1 MTTERPEVK
10 STFASVAPSLFVF
23 LWSTGFI
30 VARYATSD
38 ADPLSFLAAR
48 LFIAALVLGAIATAS
63 GATRPSLSESKWS
76 IIVGVGIHATYLGG
90 VFIAID
96 LGLPSG
102 VGALVGGLHPV
113 ITAVAGGALLG
124 ERLSLRQWCGVVLGF
139 SGVVLVVIERLTD
152 NSLNLPI
159 RAVIAVSVATL
170 GMSVGTLIQRQRCAS
185 TPLLWGSAIQYS
197 GSAVGLAVAAWIS
210 GQTTL
215 GFTANTVWSL
225 AWSVGVL
232 SITAVLTMLWLL
244 QHRAAASVS
253 SLFFLVPALSAIEA
267 AILFDEQLNTTAIAG
282 FIVAILGVALVTRAP
297 RNPAGH

>member
-10 STFASVAPSLFVF
+10 STFASVAPWLFVF

-30 VARYATSD
+30 VARYATDD

-48 LFIAALVLGAIATAS
+48 LFIAALILGAIAIIS
-63 GATRPSLSESKWS
+63 GAPRPSLSQSKWS
-76 IIVGVGIHATYLGG
+76 IVVGFGIHATYLGG

-113 ITAVAGGALLG
+113 ITAIVGGALLG
-124 ERLSLRQWCGVVLGF
+124 ERLSSRQWLGVVLGF
-139 SGVVLVVIERLTD
+139 SGVVLVVIERLTN
-152 NSLNLPI
+152 NSLNLPL
-159 RAVIAVSVATL
+159 RAVIAVSIATL
-170 GMSVGTLIQRQRCAS
+170 GMSVGTLIQRQRCAT

-197 GSAVGLAVAAWIS
+197 GSAILLAIAAGLA
-210 GQTTL
+210 GQTDLTL
-215 GFTANTVWSL
+215 TKNTVWSL
-225 AWSVGVL
+225 VWSVGVL
-232 SITAVLTMLWLL
+232 SIAAVLTMLWLL

-267 AILFDEQLNTTAIAG
+267 AILFNEQLNATAIVG
-282 FIVAILGVALVTRAP
+282 FIVAIIGVALVTRAP
-297 RNPAGH
+297 RTAAGR

>member
-1 MTTERPEVK
+1 MTKERIGAQQR
-10 STFASVAPSLFVF
+10 FASIAPWLFVF

-30 VARYATSD
+30 VARYATDD

-48 LFIAALVLGAIATAS
+48 LFIAALVLGAIASVS
-63 GATRPSLSESKWS
+63 GAPRPSLSQSKWS
-76 IIVGVGIHATYLGG
+76 IVVGFGIHATYLGG

-124 ERLSLRQWCGVVLGF
+124 ERLSPRQWFGVILGF

-152 NSLNLPI
+152 NTLNLPI
-159 RAVIAVSVATL
+159 RAVIAVSIATL
-170 GMSVGTLIQRQRCAS
+170 GMSVGTLIQRQRCAT

-197 GSAVGLAVAAWIS
+197 GSAVLLAFAAWLS

-215 GFTANTVWSL
+215 TLTANTVWSL
-225 AWSVGVL
+225 VWSIGVL

-244 QHRAAASVS
+244 QRRAAASVS

-267 AILFDEQLNTTAIAG
+267 AILFDEQLNVTAIAG
-282 FIVAILGVALVTRAP
+282 FFAAIIGVALVTRAP
-297 RNPAGH
+297 VTAPDR

>member
-1 MTTERPEVK
+1 MTKDRLGARQ
-10 STFASVAPSLFVF
+10 TFASVAPSLFVF

-30 VARYATSD
+30 VARYATND

-48 LFIAALVLGAIATAS
+48 LFIAALLLGAIAVAS
-63 GATRPSLSESKWS
+63 GAPRPSLSESKWS
-76 IIVGVGIHATYLGG
+76 IIVGFGIHATYLGG
-90 VFIAID
+90 VFVAID

-124 ERLSLRQWCGVVLGF
+124 EKLSSRQWFGVVLGF

-159 RAVIAVSVATL
+159 RALIAVSVATL
-170 GMSVGTLIQRQRCAS
+170 GMSVGTLIQRQRCAA
-185 TPLLWGSAIQYS
+185 TPLLWGSTIQYS
-197 GSAVGLAVAAWIS
+197 ASAIGLAVAASIT

-215 GFTANTVWSL
+215 TFTTNTVWSL
-225 AWSVGVL
+225 VWSIGVL

-267 AILFDEQLNTTAIAG
+267 AILFDEQLNATAIAG
-282 FIVAILGVALVTRAP
+282 FVVAIIGVALVTRAP
-297 RNPAGH
+297 RKTPGR

>member
-1 MTTERPEVK
+1 MTSDRFGARQ
-10 STFASVAPSLFVF
+10 TFASTAPSLFVF

-30 VARYATSD
+30 VARYATND

-48 LFIAALVLGAIATAS
+48 LFIAALILGAIAVIS
-63 GATRPSLSESKWS
+63 GAPRPSASESKWS
-76 IIVGVGIHATYLGG
+76 IIVGLGIHATYLGG

-124 ERLSLRQWCGVVLGF
+124 EHLTSRQWLGVVLGF
-139 SGVVLVVIERLTD
+139 SGVVLVVIERLT
-152 NSLNLPI
+152 NVSLNLPV
-159 RAVIAVSVATL
+159 RAVIAVSIATL

-185 TPLLWGSAIQYS
+185 TPLLWGSAVQYS
-197 GSAVGLAVAAWIS
+197 GSAVALAIAAAVS

-215 GFTANTVWSL
+215 NLTANTMWSL
-225 AWSVGVL
+225 AWSIGVL

-267 AILFDEQLNTTAIAG
+267 AVLFNEQLNATAIAG
-282 FIVAILGVALVTRAP
+282 FVVAIIGVALVTRAP
-297 RNPAGH
+297 GNTSDG

>member
-1 MTTERPEVK
+1 VTSDRFGDRQ
-10 STFASVAPSLFVF
+10 TFASTAPALFVF

-30 VARYATSD
+30 VARYATND

-48 LFIAALVLGAIATAS
+48 LFIAALILGAIAVIS
-63 GATRPSLSESKWS
+63 GAPRPSASESKWS
-76 IIVGVGIHATYLGG
+76 IIVGLGIHATYLGG

-124 ERLSLRQWCGVVLGF
+124 EHLTSRQWLGVVLGF
-139 SGVVLVVIERLTD
+139 SGVVLVVIERLTND
-152 NSLNLPI
+152 SLNLPM
-159 RAVIAVSVATL
+159 RAVIAVSIATL

-185 TPLLWGSAIQYS
+185 TPLLWGSAVQYS
-197 GSAVGLAVAAWIS
+197 GSAVALAIAAAVS

-215 GFTANTVWSL
+215 NLTANTMWSL
-225 AWSVGVL
+225 AWSIGVL

-267 AILFDEQLNTTAIAG
+267 AVLFNEQLNATAIAG
-282 FIVAILGVALVTRAP
+282 FVVAIIGVALVTRAP
-297 RNPAGH
+297 GNTSDG

>member
-1 MTTERPEVK
+1 VTSDRFGARQ
-10 STFASVAPSLFVF
+10 TFASTAPSLFVF

-30 VARYATSD
+30 VARYATND

-48 LFIAALVLGAIATAS
+48 LFIAALILGAIAVIS
-63 GATRPSLSESKWS
+63 GAPRPSARESKWS
-76 IIVGVGIHATYLGG
+76 IVVGLGIHATYLGG

-124 ERLSLRQWCGVVLGF
+124 EHLTSRQWLGVVLGF
-139 SGVVLVVIERLTD
+139 SGVVLVVIERLTND
-152 NSLNLPI
+152 SLNLPV
-159 RAVIAVSVATL
+159 RAVVAVSIATL

-185 TPLLWGSAIQYS
+185 TPLLWGSAVQYS
-197 GSAVGLAVAAWIS
+197 GSAVALTVAAAVS

-215 GFTANTVWSL
+215 NLTANTMWSL
-225 AWSVGVL
+225 AWSIGVL

-267 AILFDEQLNTTAIAG
+267 AVLFNEQLNTTAIAG
-282 FIVAILGVALVTRAP
+282 FIVAIVGVALVTRAP
-297 RNPAGH
+297 ANTADG

>member
-1 MTTERPEVK
+1 MTTERGRAQQ
-10 STFASVAPSLFVF
+10 TFASVAPSLFVF

-30 VARYATSD
+30 VARYATDD
-38 ADPLSFLAAR
+38 ADPLSFLATR
-48 LFIAALVLGAIATAS
+48 LFIAAFVLGVIALLSKAP
-63 GATRPSLSESKWS
+63 RPSTRESTWS
-76 IIVGVGIHATYLGG
+76 IVVGCGIHATYLGG

-124 ERLSLRQWCGVVLGF
+124 ERLRARQWFGVVLGF

-152 NSLNLPI
+152 NSLNIPI
-159 RAVIAVSVATL
+159 GAVIAVSIATL
-170 GMSVGTLIQRQRCAS
+170 GMSVGTLIQRQHCAS

-197 GSAVGLAVAAWIS
+197 GSAVVLAVAAGLT
-210 GQTTL
+210 GQTTMAP
-215 GFTANTVWSL
+215 TASTVWSL
-225 AWSVGVL
+225 AWSIGVL

-253 SLFFLVPALSAIEA
+253 SLFFLVPALSAIQA
-267 AILFDEQLNTTAIAG
+267 AILFDEQLNVTTIAG
-282 FIVAILGVALVTRAP
+282 FVVAIIGVALVTRVP
-297 RNPAGH
+297 TSTSRH

>member
-1 MTTERPEVK
+1 MINDRFGARQ
-10 STFASVAPSLFVF
+10 TFASTAPWLFVF

-30 VARYATSD
+30 VARYATND

-48 LFIAALVLGAIATAS
+48 LFIAALILGAIAFIS
-63 GATRPSLSESKWS
+63 GAPRASASESKWS
-76 IIVGVGIHATYLGG
+76 IVVGLGIHATYLGG

-124 ERLSLRQWCGVVLGF
+124 EYLTSRQWLGVVLGF
-139 SGVVLVVIERLTD
+139 SGVVLVVIERLTND
-152 NSLNLPI
+152 ALHLPL
-159 RAVIAVSVATL
+159 RAVIAVSIATL

-185 TPLLWGSAIQYS
+185 TPLLWGSAVQYS
-197 GSAVGLAVAAWIS
+197 GSAIALAFAAALS

-215 GFTANTVWSL
+215 NLTSNTIWSLVWSI
-225 AWSVGVL
+225 GVL

-253 SLFFLVPALSAIEA
+253 SLFFLVPALSAVEA
-267 AILFDEQLNTTAIAG
+267 AMLFNEQLNAIAIAG
-282 FIVAILGVALVTRAP
+282 FVVTIIGVALVTRAP
-297 RNPAGH
+297 ANATES

>member
-1 MTTERPEVK
+1 M
-10 STFASVAPSLFVF
+10 F

-30 VARYATSD
+30 VARYATND

-48 LFIAALVLGAIATAS
+48 LFIAALILGAIAFIS
-63 GATRPSLSESKWS
+63 GAPRASASESKWS
-76 IIVGVGIHATYLGG
+76 IVVGLGIHATYLGG

-124 ERLSLRQWCGVVLGF
+124 EYLTSRQWLGVVLGF
-139 SGVVLVVIERLTD
+139 SGVVLVVIERLTND
-152 NSLNLPI
+152 ALHLPL
-159 RAVIAVSVATL
+159 RAVIAVSIATL

-185 TPLLWGSAIQYS
+185 TPLLWGSAVQYS
-197 GSAVGLAVAAWIS
+197 GSAIALAFAAALS

-215 GFTANTVWSL
+215 NLTSNTIWSLVWSI
-225 AWSVGVL
+225 GVL

-253 SLFFLVPALSAIEA
+253 SLFFLVPALSAVEA
-267 AILFDEQLNTTAIAG
+267 AMLFNEQLNAIAIAG
-282 FIVAILGVALVTRAP
+282 FVVTIIGVALVTRAP
-297 RNPAGH
+297 ANAIES

>member
-10 STFASVAPSLFVF
+10 RTFASVAPGLFVF

-48 LFIAALVLGAIATAS
+48 LFIAALVLGAIAIAS
-63 GATRPSLSESKWS
+63 GAPRPSLSESKWS

-297 RNPAGH
+297 RKTPGH

>member
-1 MTTERPEVK
+1 MTSDRFGDRQ
-10 STFASVAPSLFVF
+10 TFASTAPALFVF

-30 VARYATSD
+30 VARYATND

-48 LFIAALVLGAIATAS
+48 LFIAALILGAIAVIS
-63 GATRPSLSESKWS
+63 GAPRPSASESKWS
-76 IIVGVGIHATYLGG
+76 IIVGLGIHATYLGG

-124 ERLSLRQWCGVVLGF
+124 EHLTSRQWLGVVLGF
-139 SGVVLVVIERLTD
+139 SGVVLVVIERLTND
-152 NSLNLPI
+152 SLNLPM
-159 RAVIAVSVATL
+159 RAVIAVSIATL

-185 TPLLWGSAIQYS
+185 TPLLWGSAVQYS
-197 GSAVGLAVAAWIS
+197 GSAVALAIAAAVS

-215 GFTANTVWSL
+215 NLTANTMWSL
-225 AWSVGVL
+225 AWSIGVL

-267 AILFDEQLNTTAIAG
+267 AVLFNEQLNATAIAG
-282 FIVAILGVALVTRAP
+282 FVVAIIGVALVTRAP
-297 RNPAGH
+297 GNTSDG

>member
-10 STFASVAPSLFVF
+10 STFASVAPWLFVF

-30 VARYATSD
+30 VARYATDD

-48 LFIAALVLGAIATAS
+48 LFIAALILGAIAIIS
-63 GATRPSLSESKWS
+63 GAPRPSLSQSKWS
-76 IIVGVGIHATYLGG
+76 IVVGFGIHATYLGG

-113 ITAVAGGALLG
+113 ITAIVGGALLG
-124 ERLSLRQWCGVVLGF
+124 ERLSSRQWLGVVLGF
-139 SGVVLVVIERLTD
+139 SGVVLVVIERLTN
-152 NSLNLPI
+152 NSLNLPL
-159 RAVIAVSVATL
+159 RAVIAVSIATL
-170 GMSVGTLIQRQRCAS
+170 GMSVGTLIQRQRCAT

-197 GSAVGLAVAAWIS
+197 GSAILLAIAAGLA
-210 GQTTL
+210 GQTDLTL
-215 GFTANTVWSL
+215 TKNTVWSL
-225 AWSVGVL
+225 VWSVGVL
-232 SITAVLTMLWLL
+232 SIAAVLTMLWLL

-267 AILFDEQLNTTAIAG
+267 AILFNEQLNATAIAG
-282 FIVAILGVALVTRAP
+282 FIVAIIGVALVTRAP
-297 RNPAGH
+297 RTAAGR